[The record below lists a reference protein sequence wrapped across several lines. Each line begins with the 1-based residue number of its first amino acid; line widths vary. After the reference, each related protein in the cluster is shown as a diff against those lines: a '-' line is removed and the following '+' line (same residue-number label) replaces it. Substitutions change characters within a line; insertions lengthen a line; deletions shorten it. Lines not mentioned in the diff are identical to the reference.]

1 MNSKSTSIICALV
14 LISLFFVLYNTTR
27 KAQARSMSV
36 SKAYENLRLLVAE
49 IGADIEEAEKGNEA
63 AEIRVRDKMQEIK
76 LAARQVHNSTIE
88 ISHKP
93 AENIKY
99 TSN

>member
-1 MNSKSTSIICALV
+1 M
-14 LISLFFVLYNTTR
+14 LYDATR
-27 KAQARSMSV
+27 KAQAHNITV
-36 SKAYENLRLLVAE
+36 SKAYENLRLLVTDIA
-49 IGADIEEAEKGNEA
+49 ADIDEAEKGNEA

-76 LAARQVHNSTIE
+76 LAAHEVQLSTIE